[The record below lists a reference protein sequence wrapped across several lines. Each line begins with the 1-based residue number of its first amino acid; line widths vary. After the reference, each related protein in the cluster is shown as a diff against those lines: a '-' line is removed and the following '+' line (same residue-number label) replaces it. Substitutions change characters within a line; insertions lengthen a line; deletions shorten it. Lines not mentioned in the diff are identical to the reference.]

1 MLALSACNGL
11 INGKLFKE
19 RAAETPAP
27 SEEVVD
33 KSFFV
38 DPSGKPKTFLCAWA
52 PEMGRGSLGE
62 RALTMLVNEAAHCN
76 LEFEIT
82 EHYLVGRMVQP
93 SFPND
98 RSRWKEVVKIPI
110 IKHYYYERA
119 KDEHGRDTNQW
130 IENDQRSHWSARPKM
145 KLDLAGVNLQDL
157 MFSLPTQISAVD
169 DIEWDQAHN
178 FLGFSID
185 VSAGGGWL
193 SGELQG
199 RYRVNFMKFE
209 HDPTFKKTPF
219 NQENSRYMNIL
230 HVMGRKI
237 EGLEPELYAAHWD
250 LRKTTKVYLNGVP
263 KELEKDIVGAV
274 YKWDHTLQE
283 IGAVKPGQIAF
294 APVIKNLKHPFD
306 LRYPS
311 INWIS
316 DKRISASS
324 PLGIGMAHAD
334 VRNGKI
340 LWGSVV
346 LFGGILE
353 KYINAYTPVDG
364 GGGQTTSTAGSMS
377 PFGQIAALMPTSFH
391 PMKSLDQ
398 VNPAYRDQFLRNMD
412 VDHAGFLNSEI
423 ARLSRT
429 QGPDTAEQVR
439 ALRQQLADF
448 QSNDP
453 RLNKIVSDFIDTSH
467 DELIKATDFFRGR
480 SVQDLLGASELAK
493 TLTSAQL
500 ADQTGEKDLAK
511 VMGESNQARRQ
522 QLVKELMPRTSS
534 IFFEKGMTAE
544 NMVGSW
550 MNSPARQTRT
560 YPEMLNSV
568 VMNLALHEF
577 GHFIGLG
584 HQFKENI
591 VPDAGTVPSRYI
603 KALAAKATPEAGF
616 TNFSTVMGYQSGRTE
631 MLMPIEDLKPGPH
644 DELVLRYLY
653 EDVYA
658 AYDKAADDFAYAEV
672 PPSGKIPEYSQV
684 KGKNGRVVTMRTSYF
699 PACGDYEAS
708 LGADPFCNRWDRGS
722 SAVDIVKS
730 YFENLSD
737 NLLANLYSLVGGGS
751 NAQGSEGRMW
761 WMALDSFSR
770 VRLFYD
776 EMRRRL
782 RSEPQLKAL
791 WNKLRND
798 KDALFEF
805 SSACQKDDPTN
816 PSQVTSPVLRQIFA
830 DRHMVDLCRA
840 NAIALNEFRFF
851 LNLPEGDYSK
861 IDHNNRYISGGYLEG
876 DATRNTGHM
885 FGSWYQLS
893 NLPLKFSSLY
903 TMTTAS
909 PYLMW
914 DEFMIPDF
922 YYDNEENR
930 FLYRTLY
937 PREYTKLISDS
948 VQHNLR
954 FAANGMDDTTTMGR
968 AVLATGG
975 LLPWQRWTSND
986 AARLPREFNDL
997 LNQQTE
1003 FQYSMVAI
1011 LISATPPDAASKVK
1025 ADHYKK
1031 FTATIY
1037 DFLTGKSTTAR
1048 DIFILPKGQI
1058 FVWANG
1064 MFLYPVTKM
1073 KFYEGTSSYVIAYKV
1088 AYDYEEGDAL
1098 IEDSVKSALMEKHNE
1113 IASAC
1118 VNGFDGNGL
1127 LNYFDTS
1134 NDDFEGFKIPP
1145 GIGNEIGKE
1154 KIGLF
1159 YKSIDDAFAK
1169 YEAKADAKIPEH
1181 FPIKS
1186 MRTVCDEAIRGV
1198 GQISASAGLLNGYWL
1213 GITSDYL
1220 EK

>member
-1 MLALSACNGL
+1 
-11 INGKLFKE
+11 
-19 RAAETPAP
+19 
-27 SEEVVD
+27 
-33 KSFFV
+33 
-38 DPSGKPKTFLCAWA
+38 
-52 PEMGRGSLGE
+52 
-62 RALTMLVNEAAHCN
+62 
-76 LEFEIT
+76 
-82 EHYLVGRMVQP
+82 
-93 SFPND
+93 
-98 RSRWKEVVKIPI
+98 
-110 IKHYYYERA
+110 
-119 KDEHGRDTNQW
+119 
-130 IENDQRSHWSARPKM
+130 
-145 KLDLAGVNLQDL
+145 
-157 MFSLPTQISAVD
+157 
-169 DIEWDQAHN
+169 
-178 FLGFSID
+178 
-185 VSAGGGWL
+185 
-193 SGELQG
+193 
-199 RYRVNFMKFE
+199 
-209 HDPTFKKTPF
+209 
-219 NQENSRYMNIL
+219 
-230 HVMGRKI
+230 
-237 EGLEPELYAAHWD
+237 
-250 LRKTTKVYLNGVP
+250 
-263 KELEKDIVGAV
+263 
-274 YKWDHTLQE
+274 
-283 IGAVKPGQIAF
+283 
-294 APVIKNLKHPFD
+294 
-306 LRYPS
+306 
-311 INWIS
+311 
-316 DKRISASS
+316 
-324 PLGIGMAHAD
+324 
-334 VRNGKI
+334 
-340 LWGSVV
+340 
-346 LFGGILE
+346 
-353 KYINAYTPVDG
+353 
-364 GGGQTTSTAGSMS
+364 
-377 PFGQIAALMPTSFH
+377 
-391 PMKSLDQ
+391 
-398 VNPAYRDQFLRNMD
+398 
-412 VDHAGFLNSEI
+412 
-423 ARLSRT
+423 
-429 QGPDTAEQVR
+429 
-439 ALRQQLADF
+439 
-448 QSNDP
+448 
-453 RLNKIVSDFIDTSH
+453 
-467 DELIKATDFFRGR
+467 
-480 SVQDLLGASELAK
+480 
-493 TLTSAQL
+493 
-500 ADQTGEKDLAK
+500 
-511 VMGESNQARRQ
+511 
-522 QLVKELMPRTSS
+522 
-534 IFFEKGMTAE
+534 
-544 NMVGSW
+544 
-550 MNSPARQTRT
+550 
-560 YPEMLNSV
+560 
-568 VMNLALHEF
+568 
-577 GHFIGLG
+577 
-584 HQFKENI
+584 
-591 VPDAGTVPSRYI
+591 
-603 KALAAKATPEAGF
+603 
-616 TNFSTVMGYQSGRTE
+616 
-631 MLMPIEDLKPGPH
+631 
-644 DELVLRYLY
+644 
-653 EDVYA
+653 
-658 AYDKAADDFAYAEV
+658 
-672 PPSGKIPEYSQV
+672 
-684 KGKNGRVVTMRTSYF
+684 
-699 PACGDYEAS
+699 
-708 LGADPFCNRWDRGS
+708 
-722 SAVDIVKS
+722 
-730 YFENLSD
+730 
-737 NLLANLYSLVGGGS
+737 
-751 NAQGSEGRMW
+751 MW